1 MTETINLTKELGL
14 ANVSEDLR
22 AEILLNA
29 ERSIY
34 KRVLINV
41 LQTLNDSQKD
51 ELIKLLDS
59 LDESENT
66 IQNDAVIAFL
76 RTKISDFDTM
86 VQNEIKVFMKE
97 SAKLFVTIQGA

>member
-59 LDESENT
+59 QDESENT